1 MNPLPLLLLAIS
13 LPLLLGG
20 CGEKSETVT
29 KTKPVDEAPIN
40 SIKYKITGDEVAI
53 TDYDTEASGELTI
66 PATIE
71 GKPVTSISERAF
83 MSCISLTSITI
94 PNSVT
99 SIGGNAFN
107 ECSSLTGITIPD
119 GVTRIGAGAF
129 SGCKGLTSITIPN
142 TVTSIEAM
150 AFYNC
155 EGLIAMTFLGDPPVL
170 GVLAFKNA
178 TPTIYRKPEA
188 KGWGKTFGDR
198 PVKLI
203 SEKR

>member
-1 MNPLPLLLLAIS
+1 MKPLRLLVLLVT

-20 CGEKSETVT
+20 CGEKEPLAEV
-29 KTKPVDEAPIN
+29 KPVEEAPIN

-66 PATIE
+66 PAIIE

-94 PNSVT
+94 PSSVT
-99 SIGGNAFN
+99 SIGFNAFLD
-107 ECSSLTGITIPD
+107 CTSLTGITIPD
-119 GVTRIGAGAF
+119 GVTRIRAGAF

-150 AFYNC
+150 AFDSC

-170 GVLAFKNA
+170 GVFAFENA
-178 TPTIYRKPEA
+178 TPIIYRKPKA
-188 KGWGKTFGDR
+188 KGWGETFGGR

-203 SEKR
+203 SEKP